1 MSEYK
6 RFVSYVYEYRNGEKK
21 HSCGFCRAE
30 VRGSQCKLELHMKF
44 SPFPYTPAF
53 QVYTFTAGKERPV
66 GIPLG
71 EAAYTRGTV
80 YGLFHL
86 PARGIGGKYDFQQL
100 GGLIV
105 QSDTGGLYATSWTDL
120 PFNPENF
127 LVQEDAM
134 ENTPE
139 IDSESDAESI
149 SRNTEPAA
157 KPTQENASDMAAISI
172 PKNTSDGTAK
182 SIPENAPDGA
192 AKFIPEN
199 TPGSTA
205 KFIPENTP
213 GNAAKYIP
221 ENTPGSAAK
230 FIPENTPGSAAK
242 FIPENTPGSTAEH
255 TPENTSDN
263 AAEYTPES
271 SPDITA
277 EAPPEGSPDGAMK
290 SVPEVSP
297 DNTAK
302 SVPESAPNI
311 AAKSAPGNSP
321 APAAPSEIPPGSTP
335 PAAAESAPES
345 VRAAS
350 VETESELVP
359 EELSVLSGQYN
370 PPSANQEKPLRA
382 MTSRPNSPKIPPV
395 RNRRP
400 ASVSPEPSGE
410 SLLRQ
415 ASVPFSPH
423 RFTGGPIPTPEEI
436 QAGISR
442 TTSHVIYPESPG
454 QSRESQNSHRA
465 ENADISRNF
474 PEDTEEAEECQ
485 EDTDPP
491 AGPAFSSRNRE
502 SWRRLQDCYPH
513 IQPFSDGQIHQC
525 LQLTMKDLPELR
537 KNSWFIGSNQFL
549 ARGCQQYH
557 HFLLG
562 VFRDDNGQDSGWVLG
577 IPGIYDEKER
587 FLAGMFGFP
596 NFKPSRESSI
606 RSGQFGYWYRF
617 LY

>member
-30 VRGSQCKLELHMKF
+30 VRGGQCKLELHMKF

-53 QVYTFTAGKERPV
+53 QVYTFAAGKERPV

-86 PARGIGGKYDFQQL
+86 PARGIGGRYDFQQL

-127 LVQEDAM
+127 LVQEDVL

-139 IDSESDAESI
+139 IGSESDAESI
-149 SRNTEPAA
+149 SGNTEPAA
-157 KPTQENASDMAAISI
+157 KPMQEAASDMAAISI
-172 PKNTSDGTAK
+172 PKNASDGTAK

-199 TPGSTA
+199 TPD
-205 KFIPENTP
+205 
-213 GNAAKYIP
+213 
-221 ENTPGSAAK
+221 SA
-230 FIPENTPGSAAK
+230 
-242 FIPENTPGSTAEH
+242 AEH

-263 AAEYTPES
+263 ATEYTPES

-277 EAPPEGSPDGAMK
+277 EGSPDGAMK
-290 SVPEVSP
+290 SAPKVSP

-350 VETESELVP
+350 VETEGEIVP
-359 EELSVLSGQYN
+359 EELSVPSGQYN
-370 PPSANQEKPLRA
+370 PPPANQEKLLRA
-382 MTSRPNSPKIPPV
+382 MTSRSNSPKIPPV

-442 TTSHVIYPESPG
+442 STSHVIYPESPG
-454 QSRESQNSHRA
+454 QSRGSQNSHRA

-474 PEDTEEAEECQ
+474 PEDTEEAQECQ
-485 EDTDPP
+485 EDADPP

>member
-30 VRGSQCKLELHMKF
+30 VRGGQCKLELHMKF

-53 QVYTFTAGKERPV
+53 QVYTFAAGKERPV

-86 PARGIGGKYDFQQL
+86 PAREIGGRYDFQQL

-127 LVQEDAM
+127 LVQEDAL

-139 IDSESDAESI
+139 IGSESDAESI
-149 SRNTEPAA
+149 SGNTEPAA
-157 KPTQENASDMAAISI
+157 KPTQKAASDMAAISI
-172 PKNTSDGTAK
+172 PKNASDGTAK
-182 SIPENAPDGA
+182 SIPESAPDGT

-213 GNAAKYIP
+213 GSAAKYIP
-221 ENTPGSAAK
+221 ENTPDSAAK
-230 FIPENTPGSAAK
+230 YTLENA
-242 FIPENTPGSTAEH
+242 
-255 TPENTSDN
+255 SDN

-277 EAPPEGSPDGAMK
+277 EGSPDGAMK
-290 SVPEVSP
+290 SAPEVSP

-321 APAAPSEIPPGSTP
+321 APAAPSEIPPGSTS
-335 PAAAESAPES
+335 PATAESAPES

-350 VETESELVP
+350 VETEGEIVP
-359 EELSVLSGQYN
+359 EELSVPSGQYN

-382 MTSRPNSPKIPPV
+382 MTSRSNSPKIPPI

-400 ASVSPEPSGE
+400 ASVSPDPSGE

-454 QSRESQNSHRA
+454 QSRGSQNSHRA

-474 PEDTEEAEECQ
+474 PEDTEEAQECQ
-485 EDTDPP
+485 EDADPP
-491 AGPAFSSRNRE
+491 TRPAFSSRNRE

-525 LQLTMKDLPELR
+525 LQLTMKDLAELR

>member
-30 VRGSQCKLELHMKF
+30 VRGGQCKLELHMKF

-53 QVYTFTAGKERPV
+53 QVYTFAAGKERPV

-86 PARGIGGKYDFQQL
+86 PARGIGGRYDFQQL

-127 LVQEDAM
+127 LMQEDAL
-134 ENTPE
+134 ENTPG
-139 IDSESDAESI
+139 IGSESDAESI

-157 KPTQENASDMAAISI
+157 KPTQEAASDMAAISI
-172 PKNTSDGTAK
+172 PKNASDGTAK

-205 KFIPENTP
+205 
-213 GNAAKYIP
+213 
-221 ENTPGSAAK
+221 
-230 FIPENTPGSAAK
+230 
-242 FIPENTPGSTAEH
+242 EH

-263 AAEYTPES
+263 ATEYTPES

-277 EAPPEGSPDGAMK
+277 EGSPDGAMK
-290 SVPEVSP
+290 SALEVSP

-302 SVPESAPNI
+302 SAPESAPNI

-350 VETESELVP
+350 VETEGEIVP
-359 EELSVLSGQYN
+359 EELSVPSGQYN
-370 PPSANQEKPLRA
+370 PPPANQEKLLRA
-382 MTSRPNSPKIPPV
+382 MTSRSNSPKIPPV

-442 TTSHVIYPESPG
+442 STFHVIYPESPG
-454 QSRESQNSHRA
+454 QSRGSQNSHRA

-474 PEDTEEAEECQ
+474 PEDTEEAQECQ
-485 EDTDPP
+485 EDADPP

>member
-127 LVQEDAM
+127 LMQEDAL
-134 ENTPE
+134 ENTPG

-182 SIPENAPDGA
+182 SILENAPDGA

-199 TPGSTA
+199 TPGST
-205 KFIPENTP
+205 
-213 GNAAKYIP
+213 
-221 ENTPGSAAK
+221 AK

-263 AAEYTPES
+263 ATEYTPES

-277 EAPPEGSPDGAMK
+277 EGSPDGAMK
-290 SVPEVSP
+290 SAPEVSP

-321 APAAPSEIPPGSTP
+321 APAAPSEIPPGSTS

-350 VETESELVP
+350 VETEGEIVP
-359 EELSVLSGQYN
+359 EELSVPSGQYN
-370 PPSANQEKPLRA
+370 PPPANQEKLLRA
-382 MTSRPNSPKIPPV
+382 MTSRSNSPKIPPV
-395 RNRRP
+395 RNRRL
-400 ASVSPEPSGE
+400 ASVSPETSGE

-442 TTSHVIYPESPG
+442 STSHVIYPESPG
-454 QSRESQNSHRA
+454 QSRGSQNSHRA

-474 PEDTEEAEECQ
+474 PEDTEEAQECQ
-485 EDTDPP
+485 EDADPP

-513 IQPFSDGQIHQC
+513 IQPFSDDQIHQC

>member
-205 KFIPENTP
+205 K
-213 GNAAKYIP
+213 YIP
-221 ENTPGSAAK
+221 ENTPDSA
-230 FIPENTPGSAAK
+230 
-242 FIPENTPGSTAEH
+242 AEH

-263 AAEYTPES
+263 ATEYT
-271 SPDITA
+271 
-277 EAPPEGSPDGAMK
+277 PEGSPDGAMK
-290 SVPEVSP
+290 SAPEVSP

-350 VETESELVP
+350 VETESEIVP
-359 EELSVLSGQYN
+359 EELSVPSGQYN

-382 MTSRPNSPKIPPV
+382 MTSRSNSPKIPPV

-400 ASVSPEPSGE
+400 ASVSPDPSGE

-485 EDTDPP
+485 EDADPP

>member
-86 PARGIGGKYDFQQL
+86 PARGIGGRYDFQQL

-127 LVQEDAM
+127 LVQEDVL

-139 IDSESDAESI
+139 IGSESDAESI
-149 SRNTEPAA
+149 SGNTEPAA
-157 KPTQENASDMAAISI
+157 KPMQEAASDMAAISI

-182 SIPENAPDGA
+182 
-192 AKFIPEN
+192 FIPEN
-199 TPGSTA
+199 TPDS
-205 KFIPENTP
+205 
-213 GNAAKYIP
+213 AAKY
-221 ENTPGSAAK
+221 
-230 FIPENTPGSAAK
+230 
-242 FIPENTPGSTAEH
+242 IPENTPGSTAEH

-263 AAEYTPES
+263 ATEYTPES

-277 EAPPEGSPDGAMK
+277 EGSPDGAMK
-290 SVPEVSP
+290 SAPKVSP

-311 AAKSAPGNSP
+311 AAKSTPGNSP
-321 APAAPSEIPPGSTP
+321 APAAPSEIPPGSTS

-350 VETESELVP
+350 VETEGEIVP
-359 EELSVLSGQYN
+359 EELSVPSGQYN

-400 ASVSPEPSGE
+400 ASVSPDPSGE

-525 LQLTMKDLPELR
+525 LQLTMKDLAELR

>member
-182 SIPENAPDGA
+182 
-192 AKFIPEN
+192 FIPEN
-199 TPGSTA
+199 TPD
-205 KFIPENTP
+205 
-213 GNAAKYIP
+213 
-221 ENTPGSAAK
+221 SA
-230 FIPENTPGSAAK
+230 
-242 FIPENTPGSTAEH
+242 AEH

-263 AAEYTPES
+263 ATEYT
-271 SPDITA
+271 
-277 EAPPEGSPDGAMK
+277 PEGSPDGAMK
-290 SVPEVSP
+290 SAPEVSP

-335 PAAAESAPES
+335 PTAAESAPES

-350 VETESELVP
+350 VETEGELVP
-359 EELSVLSGQYN
+359 EELSVPSGQYN
-370 PPSANQEKPLRA
+370 PLSANQEKPLRA

-400 ASVSPEPSGE
+400 ASVSPDPSGE

-442 TTSHVIYPESPG
+442 TTSHVIYPEYPW
-454 QSRESQNSHRA
+454 QSCGSQNSHRA

-474 PEDTEEAEECQ
+474 PEDTEEAQECQ
-485 EDTDPP
+485 EDADPP

-525 LQLTMKDLPELR
+525 LQLTMKDLAELR

>member
-127 LVQEDAM
+127 LMQEDAL
-134 ENTPE
+134 ENTPG
-139 IDSESDAESI
+139 IGSESDAESI
-149 SRNTEPAA
+149 SGNTEPAA
-157 KPTQENASDMAAISI
+157 KPTQEAASDMAAISI
-172 PKNTSDGTAK
+172 PKNASDGTAK

-199 TPGSTA
+199 TPD
-205 KFIPENTP
+205 
-213 GNAAKYIP
+213 
-221 ENTPGSAAK
+221 SA
-230 FIPENTPGSAAK
+230 
-242 FIPENTPGSTAEH
+242 AEH

-263 AAEYTPES
+263 ATEYT
-271 SPDITA
+271 
-277 EAPPEGSPDGAMK
+277 PEGSPDGAMK
-290 SVPEVSP
+290 SAPEVSP

-321 APAAPSEIPPGSTP
+321 APAAPSEIPPGSTS

-350 VETESELVP
+350 VETESEIVP
-359 EELSVLSGQYN
+359 EELSVPSGQYN

-382 MTSRPNSPKIPPV
+382 MTSRSNSPKIPPV

-400 ASVSPEPSGE
+400 ASVSPDPSGE

-442 TTSHVIYPESPG
+442 STSHVIYPESPG
-454 QSRESQNSHRA
+454 QSRGSQNSHRA

-474 PEDTEEAEECQ
+474 PEDTEEAGECQ
-485 EDTDPP
+485 EDADPP

-525 LQLTMKDLPELR
+525 LQLTMKDLAELR

>member
-172 PKNTSDGTAK
+172 PKNTSDG
-182 SIPENAPDGA
+182 A

-205 KFIPENTP
+205 K
-213 GNAAKYIP
+213 YIP
-221 ENTPGSAAK
+221 ENTPDSA
-230 FIPENTPGSAAK
+230 
-242 FIPENTPGSTAEH
+242 AEH

-263 AAEYTPES
+263 ATEYTPES

-277 EAPPEGSPDGAMK
+277 EGSPDGAMK
-290 SVPEVSP
+290 SAPEVSP

-321 APAAPSEIPPGSTP
+321 APAAPSEIPPGSTS

-350 VETESELVP
+350 VETEGEIVP
-359 EELSVLSGQYN
+359 EELSVPSGQYN
-370 PPSANQEKPLRA
+370 PPSANQEKPLRT
-382 MTSRPNSPKIPPV
+382 MTSRSNSPKIPPV

-400 ASVSPEPSGE
+400 ASVSPDPSGE

-485 EDTDPP
+485 EDADPP

-525 LQLTMKDLPELR
+525 LQLTMKDLAELR

>member
-199 TPGSTA
+199 TPGS
-205 KFIPENTP
+205 
-213 GNAAKYIP
+213 
-221 ENTPGSAAK
+221 
-230 FIPENTPGSAAK
+230 AAK

-263 AAEYTPES
+263 ATEYTPES

-277 EAPPEGSPDGAMK
+277 EGSPDGAMK
-290 SVPEVSP
+290 SALEVSP

-321 APAAPSEIPPGSTP
+321 APAAPSETPPGSTP

-350 VETESELVP
+350 VETEGEIVP
-359 EELSVLSGQYN
+359 EELSVPSGQYN
-370 PPSANQEKPLRA
+370 PPPANQEKLLRA
-382 MTSRPNSPKIPPV
+382 MTSRSNSPKIPPV

-442 TTSHVIYPESPG
+442 STSHVIYPESPG
-454 QSRESQNSHRA
+454 QSRGSQNSHRA

-474 PEDTEEAEECQ
+474 PEDTEEAQECQ
-485 EDTDPP
+485 EDADPP

-502 SWRRLQDCYPH
+502 SWRRLQNCYPH

>member
-30 VRGSQCKLELHMKF
+30 VRGGQCKLELHMKF
-44 SPFPYTPAF
+44 SPFPYTPTF
-53 QVYTFTAGKERPV
+53 QVYTFAAGKERPV

-86 PARGIGGKYDFQQL
+86 PARGIGGRYDFQQL

-127 LVQEDAM
+127 LVQEDAL

-139 IDSESDAESI
+139 IGSESDAESI
-149 SRNTEPAA
+149 SGNTEPAA
-157 KPTQENASDMAAISI
+157 KPTQKAASDMAAISI
-172 PKNTSDGTAK
+172 PKNASDGTAK
-182 SIPENAPDGA
+182 SIPESAPDGT

-213 GNAAKYIP
+213 GSAAKYIP

-230 FIPENTPGSAAK
+230 YTLENA
-242 FIPENTPGSTAEH
+242 
-255 TPENTSDN
+255 SDN

-277 EAPPEGSPDGAMK
+277 EGSPDGAMK
-290 SVPEVSP
+290 SAPEVSP

-302 SVPESAPNI
+302 SAPESAPNI
-311 AAKSAPGNSP
+311 AAKSTPGNSP
-321 APAAPSEIPPGSTP
+321 APAAPSEIPPGSTS

-350 VETESELVP
+350 VETEGEIVP
-359 EELSVLSGQYN
+359 EELSVPSGQYN
-370 PPSANQEKPLRA
+370 PPSANQEKPLRT
-382 MTSRPNSPKIPPV
+382 MTSRSNSPKIPPV

-400 ASVSPEPSGE
+400 ASVSPDPSGE

-474 PEDTEEAEECQ
+474 PEDTEEAQECQ
-485 EDTDPP
+485 EDADPP
-491 AGPAFSSRNRE
+491 ARPAFSSRNRE

-525 LQLTMKDLPELR
+525 LQLTMKDLAELR

>member
-53 QVYTFTAGKERPV
+53 QVYTFAAGKERPV

-86 PARGIGGKYDFQQL
+86 PARGIGGRYDFQQL

-127 LVQEDAM
+127 LMQEDAL
-134 ENTPE
+134 ENTPG
-139 IDSESDAESI
+139 IGSESDAESI

-157 KPTQENASDMAAISI
+157 KPTQEAASDM
-172 PKNTSDGTAK
+172 
-182 SIPENAPDGA
+182 
-192 AKFIPEN
+192 
-199 TPGSTA
+199 
-205 KFIPENTP
+205 
-213 GNAAKYIP
+213 AAKYIP

-242 FIPENTPGSTAEH
+242 FIPENTPDSAAEH

-263 AAEYTPES
+263 ATEYT
-271 SPDITA
+271 
-277 EAPPEGSPDGAMK
+277 PEGSPDGAMK
-290 SVPEVSP
+290 SAPEVSP

-302 SVPESAPNI
+302 SAPESAPNI
-311 AAKSAPGNSP
+311 AAKSAPGNFP

-350 VETESELVP
+350 VETESEIVP
-359 EELSVLSGQYN
+359 EELSVPSGQYN

-382 MTSRPNSPKIPPV
+382 MTSRSNSPKIPPV

-454 QSRESQNSHRA
+454 QSRGSQNSHRA

-474 PEDTEEAEECQ
+474 PEDTEEAQECQ
-485 EDTDPP
+485 EDADPP

-525 LQLTMKDLPELR
+525 LQLTMKDLAELR

>member
-127 LVQEDAM
+127 LMQEDAM

-139 IDSESDAESI
+139 IDSESDVESI

-157 KPTQENASDMAAISI
+157 KPMQEAASDMAAISI

-205 KFIPENTP
+205 
-213 GNAAKYIP
+213 
-221 ENTPGSAAK
+221 
-230 FIPENTPGSAAK
+230 
-242 FIPENTPGSTAEH
+242 EH

-263 AAEYTPES
+263 ATEYTPES

-277 EAPPEGSPDGAMK
+277 EGSPDGAMK
-290 SVPEVSP
+290 SALEVSP

-350 VETESELVP
+350 VETEGEIVP
-359 EELSVLSGQYN
+359 EDLSVPSGQYN

-474 PEDTEEAEECQ
+474 PEDTEEAQECQ
-485 EDTDPP
+485 EDADPP

-525 LQLTMKDLPELR
+525 LQLTMKDLAELR

>member
-53 QVYTFTAGKERPV
+53 QVYTFTARKERPV

-127 LVQEDAM
+127 LMQEDAL
-134 ENTPE
+134 ENTPG
-139 IDSESDAESI
+139 IGSESDAESI
-149 SRNTEPAA
+149 SGNTEPAA
-157 KPTQENASDMAAISI
+157 KPTQKAASDMAAISI
-172 PKNTSDGTAK
+172 PKNASDGTAK

-205 KFIPENTP
+205 
-213 GNAAKYIP
+213 
-221 ENTPGSAAK
+221 
-230 FIPENTPGSAAK
+230 
-242 FIPENTPGSTAEH
+242 EH

-263 AAEYTPES
+263 ATEYTPES

-277 EAPPEGSPDGAMK
+277 EGSPDGAMK
-290 SVPEVSP
+290 SALEVSP

-302 SVPESAPNI
+302 SAPESAPNI

-350 VETESELVP
+350 VETESEIVP
-359 EELSVLSGQYN
+359 EELSVPSGQYN

-442 TTSHVIYPESPG
+442 STSHVIYPESPG
-454 QSRESQNSHRA
+454 QSRGSQNSHRA

-491 AGPAFSSRNRE
+491 ARPAFSSRNRE

-525 LQLTMKDLPELR
+525 LQLTMKDLAELR

>member
-30 VRGSQCKLELHMKF
+30 VRGGQCKLELHMKF

-53 QVYTFTAGKERPV
+53 QVYTFAAGKERPV

-86 PARGIGGKYDFQQL
+86 PARGIGGRYDFQQL

-127 LVQEDAM
+127 LVQEDAL

-139 IDSESDAESI
+139 IGSESDAESI
-149 SRNTEPAA
+149 SGNTEPAA

-182 SIPENAPDGA
+182 SISENAPDGA

-199 TPGSTA
+199 TPGS
-205 KFIPENTP
+205 
-213 GNAAKYIP
+213 AAKYIP

-242 FIPENTPGSTAEH
+242 YTLENA
-255 TPENTSDN
+255 SDN
-263 AAEYTPES
+263 ATEYTPES

-277 EAPPEGSPDGAMK
+277 EGSPDGAMK
-290 SVPEVSP
+290 SAPEGSP
-297 DNTAK
+297 DNTADA
-302 SVPESAPNI
+302 SPESSPNI
-311 AAKSAPGNSP
+311 AAKSTPGNSP

-350 VETESELVP
+350 VETEGEIVP
-359 EELSVLSGQYN
+359 EELSVPSGQYT

-382 MTSRPNSPKIPPV
+382 MTSRSNSPKIPPV

-400 ASVSPEPSGE
+400 ASVSPDPSGE

-442 TTSHVIYPESPG
+442 STSHVIYPESPG
-454 QSRESQNSHRA
+454 QCRGSQNSHRA

-474 PEDTEEAEECQ
+474 PEDTEEAQECQ
-485 EDTDPP
+485 EDADPP
-491 AGPAFSSRNRE
+491 ARPAFSSRNRE
-502 SWRRLQDCYPH
+502 SWHRLQDCYPH

>member
-199 TPGSTA
+199 TPGSA
-205 KFIPENTP
+205 
-213 GNAAKYIP
+213 
-221 ENTPGSAAK
+221 
-230 FIPENTPGSAAK
+230 
-242 FIPENTPGSTAEH
+242 AEH

-263 AAEYTPES
+263 ATEYTPES

-277 EAPPEGSPDGAMK
+277 EGSPDVAMK
-290 SVPEVSP
+290 SAPEVSP

-350 VETESELVP
+350 VETEGEIVP
-359 EELSVLSGQYN
+359 EELSVPSGQYN
-370 PPSANQEKPLRA
+370 PPPANQEKLLRA
-382 MTSRPNSPKIPPV
+382 MTSRSNSPKIPPV

-454 QSRESQNSHRA
+454 QSRGSQNSHRA

-525 LQLTMKDLPELR
+525 LQLTMKDLAELR

>member
-30 VRGSQCKLELHMKF
+30 VRGGQCKLELHMKF

-53 QVYTFTAGKERPV
+53 QVYTFAAGKERPV

-86 PARGIGGKYDFQQL
+86 PARGIGGRYDFQQL

-127 LVQEDAM
+127 LVQEDVL

-139 IDSESDAESI
+139 IGSESDAESI
-149 SRNTEPAA
+149 SGNTEPAA
-157 KPTQENASDMAAISI
+157 KPMQEAASDMAAISI
-172 PKNTSDGTAK
+172 PKNASDGTAK

-199 TPGSTA
+199 TPGS
-205 KFIPENTP
+205 
-213 GNAAKYIP
+213 
-221 ENTPGSAAK
+221 AAK
-230 FIPENTPGSAAK
+230 FIPENTPDSA
-242 FIPENTPGSTAEH
+242 AEH

-263 AAEYTPES
+263 ATEYTPES

-277 EAPPEGSPDGAMK
+277 EGSPDGAMK
-290 SVPEVSP
+290 SALEVSP
-297 DNTAK
+297 DNTTK

-350 VETESELVP
+350 VETEGEIVP
-359 EELSVLSGQYN
+359 EELSVPSGQYN
-370 PPSANQEKPLRA
+370 PPPANQEKLLRA
-382 MTSRPNSPKIPPV
+382 MTSRSNSPKIPPV

-442 TTSHVIYPESPG
+442 STSHVIYPESPG
-454 QSRESQNSHRA
+454 QSRGSQNSHRA

-525 LQLTMKDLPELR
+525 LQLTMKDLAELR

-562 VFRDDNGQDSGWVLG
+562 VFRDDNGQDSGRGLG

>member
-86 PARGIGGKYDFQQL
+86 PARGIGGRYDFQQL

-127 LVQEDAM
+127 LVQEDVL

-139 IDSESDAESI
+139 IGSESDAESI
-149 SRNTEPAA
+149 SGNTEPAA
-157 KPTQENASDMAAISI
+157 KPTQEAASDMAAISI
-172 PKNTSDGTAK
+172 PKNASDGTAK

-205 KFIPENTP
+205 
-213 GNAAKYIP
+213 
-221 ENTPGSAAK
+221 
-230 FIPENTPGSAAK
+230 
-242 FIPENTPGSTAEH
+242 EH

-263 AAEYTPES
+263 ATEYTPES

-277 EAPPEGSPDGAMK
+277 EGSPDGAMK
-290 SVPEVSP
+290 SALEVSP

-350 VETESELVP
+350 VETEGELVP
-359 EELSVLSGQYN
+359 EELSVPSGQYN

-382 MTSRPNSPKIPPV
+382 MTSRSNSPKIPPV

-400 ASVSPEPSGE
+400 ASVSPDPSGE

>member
-127 LVQEDAM
+127 LMQEDAL
-134 ENTPE
+134 ENTPG
-139 IDSESDAESI
+139 IGSESDAESI
-149 SRNTEPAA
+149 SGNTEPAA
-157 KPTQENASDMAAISI
+157 KPTQEAASDMAAISI
-172 PKNTSDGTAK
+172 PKNASDGTAK

-213 GNAAKYIP
+213 GSAAKYIP

-242 FIPENTPGSTAEH
+242 FIPENTPDSAAEH

-263 AAEYTPES
+263 ATEYT
-271 SPDITA
+271 
-277 EAPPEGSPDGAMK
+277 PEGSPDGAMK
-290 SVPEVSP
+290 SAPEVSP

-311 AAKSAPGNSP
+311 AAKPAPGNSP

-335 PAAAESAPES
+335 PTAAESAPGS

-350 VETESELVP
+350 VETEGELVP
-359 EELSVLSGQYN
+359 EELSVPSGQYN

-400 ASVSPEPSGE
+400 ASVSPEPSANPCSARPPYHFLPTG
-410 SLLRQ
+410 SPAAQ
-415 ASVPFSPH
+415 SPH
-423 RFTGGPIPTPEEI
+423 RRR
-436 QAGISR
+436 SR
-442 TTSHVIYPESPG
+442 PESPG
-454 QSRESQNSHRA
+454 
-465 ENADISRNF
+465 
-474 PEDTEEAEECQ
+474 
-485 EDTDPP
+485 
-491 AGPAFSSRNRE
+491 
-502 SWRRLQDCYPH
+502 PH
-513 IQPFSDGQIHQC
+513 P
-525 LQLTMKDLPELR
+525 M
-537 KNSWFIGSNQFL
+537 
-549 ARGCQQYH
+549 
-557 HFLLG
+557 
-562 VFRDDNGQDSGWVLG
+562 
-577 IPGIYDEKER
+577 
-587 FLAGMFGFP
+587 
-596 NFKPSRESSI
+596 
-606 RSGQFGYWYRF
+606 
-617 LY
+617 

>member
-30 VRGSQCKLELHMKF
+30 VRGGQCKLELHMKF

-53 QVYTFTAGKERPV
+53 QVYTFAAGKERPV

-86 PARGIGGKYDFQQL
+86 PARGIGGRYDFQQL

-127 LVQEDAM
+127 LMQEDAL
-134 ENTPE
+134 ENTPG
-139 IDSESDAESI
+139 IGSESDAESI
-149 SRNTEPAA
+149 SGNTEPAA
-157 KPTQENASDMAAISI
+157 KPTQEAASDM
-172 PKNTSDGTAK
+172 
-182 SIPENAPDGA
+182 
-192 AKFIPEN
+192 
-199 TPGSTA
+199 
-205 KFIPENTP
+205 
-213 GNAAKYIP
+213 AAKYIP
-221 ENTPGSAAK
+221 ENTPGSTAK

-263 AAEYTPES
+263 ATEYTPES

-277 EAPPEGSPDGAMK
+277 EGSPDGAMK
-290 SVPEVSP
+290 SALEVSP

-335 PAAAESAPES
+335 PTAAESAPGS

-350 VETESELVP
+350 VETESEIVP
-359 EELSVLSGQYN
+359 EELSVPSGQYN

-382 MTSRPNSPKIPPV
+382 MTSRSNSPKIPPV

-400 ASVSPEPSGE
+400 ASVSPDPSGE

-474 PEDTEEAEECQ
+474 PEDTDEAQECQ
-485 EDTDPP
+485 EDADPP

>member
-30 VRGSQCKLELHMKF
+30 VRGGQCKLELHMKF

-53 QVYTFTAGKERPV
+53 QVYTFAAGKERPV

-86 PARGIGGKYDFQQL
+86 PARGIGGRYDFQQL

-127 LVQEDAM
+127 LMQEDAL
-134 ENTPE
+134 ENTPG
-139 IDSESDAESI
+139 IGSESDAESI
-149 SRNTEPAA
+149 SGNTEPAA
-157 KPTQENASDMAAISI
+157 KPTQEAASDM
-172 PKNTSDGTAK
+172 
-182 SIPENAPDGA
+182 
-192 AKFIPEN
+192 
-199 TPGSTA
+199 
-205 KFIPENTP
+205 
-213 GNAAKYIP
+213 AAKYIP

-242 FIPENTPGSTAEH
+242 FIPENTPDSAAEH

-263 AAEYTPES
+263 ATEYT
-271 SPDITA
+271 
-277 EAPPEGSPDGAMK
+277 PEGSPDGAMK
-290 SVPEVSP
+290 SALEVSP

-321 APAAPSEIPPGSTP
+321 APAAPSEIPPGSTS

-350 VETESELVP
+350 VETESEIVP
-359 EELSVLSGQYN
+359 EELSVPSGQYN

-382 MTSRPNSPKIPPV
+382 MTSRSNSPKIPPV

-442 TTSHVIYPESPG
+442 STSHVIYPESPG
-454 QSRESQNSHRA
+454 QSRGSQNSHRA

-474 PEDTEEAEECQ
+474 PEDTEEAGECQ
-485 EDTDPP
+485 EDADPP

-525 LQLTMKDLPELR
+525 LQLTMKDLAELR

>member
-86 PARGIGGKYDFQQL
+86 PARGIGGRYDFQQL

-127 LVQEDAM
+127 LMQEDAL
-134 ENTPE
+134 ENTPG
-139 IDSESDAESI
+139 IGSESDAESI
-149 SRNTEPAA
+149 SGNTEPAA

-172 PKNTSDGTAK
+172 PKNASDGTAK

-213 GNAAKYIP
+213 DSAAKYIP
-221 ENTPGSAAK
+221 KNTPGSA
-230 FIPENTPGSAAK
+230 
-242 FIPENTPGSTAEH
+242 AEH

-263 AAEYTPES
+263 ATEYTPES

-277 EAPPEGSPDGAMK
+277 EGSPDGAMK
-290 SVPEVSP
+290 SALEVSP

-350 VETESELVP
+350 VETEGEIVP
-359 EELSVLSGQYN
+359 EELSVPSGQYK

-400 ASVSPEPSGE
+400 ASVSPDPSGE

-442 TTSHVIYPESPG
+442 STSHVIYPESPG

-474 PEDTEEAEECQ
+474 PEDTEEAQECQ
-485 EDTDPP
+485 EDADPP

>member
-30 VRGSQCKLELHMKF
+30 VRGGQCKLELHMKF

-53 QVYTFTAGKERPV
+53 QVYTFAAGKERPV

-86 PARGIGGKYDFQQL
+86 PARGIGGRYDFQQL

-127 LVQEDAM
+127 LMQEDAL
-134 ENTPE
+134 ENTPG

-182 SIPENAPDGA
+182 SILENAPDG
-192 AKFIPEN
+192 
-199 TPGSTA
+199 
-205 KFIPENTP
+205 
-213 GNAAKYIP
+213 
-221 ENTPGSAAK
+221 
-230 FIPENTPGSAAK
+230 AAK

-263 AAEYTPES
+263 ATEYTPES

-277 EAPPEGSPDGAMK
+277 EGSPDGAMK
-290 SVPEVSP
+290 SALEVSP

-302 SVPESAPNI
+302 SAPESAPNI
-311 AAKSAPGNSP
+311 AAKSTPGNSP

-350 VETESELVP
+350 VETEGEIVP
-359 EELSVLSGQYN
+359 EELSVPSGQYN
-370 PPSANQEKPLRA
+370 PPPANQEKLLRA
-382 MTSRPNSPKIPPV
+382 MTSRSNSPKIPPV

-442 TTSHVIYPESPG
+442 STSHVIYPESPG
-454 QSRESQNSHRA
+454 QSRGSQNSHRA

-474 PEDTEEAEECQ
+474 PEDTEEAQECQ
-485 EDTDPP
+485 EDADPP

-513 IQPFSDGQIHQC
+513 IQPFSDDQIHQC

>member
-1 MSEYK
+1 
-6 RFVSYVYEYRNGEKK
+6 
-21 HSCGFCRAE
+21 
-30 VRGSQCKLELHMKF
+30 
-44 SPFPYTPAF
+44 
-53 QVYTFTAGKERPV
+53 
-66 GIPLG
+66 
-71 EAAYTRGTV
+71 
-80 YGLFHL
+80 
-86 PARGIGGKYDFQQL
+86 
-100 GGLIV
+100 
-105 QSDTGGLYATSWTDL
+105 
-120 PFNPENF
+120 
-127 LVQEDAM
+127 
-134 ENTPE
+134 
-139 IDSESDAESI
+139 
-149 SRNTEPAA
+149 
-157 KPTQENASDMAAISI
+157 
-172 PKNTSDGTAK
+172 
-182 SIPENAPDGA
+182 
-192 AKFIPEN
+192 
-199 TPGSTA
+199 
-205 KFIPENTP
+205 
-213 GNAAKYIP
+213 
-221 ENTPGSAAK
+221 
-230 FIPENTPGSAAK
+230 
-242 FIPENTPGSTAEH
+242 
-255 TPENTSDN
+255 
-263 AAEYTPES
+263 
-271 SPDITA
+271 
-277 EAPPEGSPDGAMK
+277 MK
-290 SVPEVSP
+290 SALEVSP

-321 APAAPSEIPPGSTP
+321 APAAPSEIPPGSTS

-350 VETESELVP
+350 VETEGEIVP
-359 EELSVLSGQYN
+359 EELSVPSGQYT

-442 TTSHVIYPESPG
+442 STSHVIYPESPG
-454 QSRESQNSHRA
+454 QSRGSQNSHRA

-525 LQLTMKDLPELR
+525 LQLTMKDLAELR

>member
-199 TPGSTA
+199 TPGS
-205 KFIPENTP
+205 
-213 GNAAKYIP
+213 
-221 ENTPGSAAK
+221 AAK
-230 FIPENTPGSAAK
+230 FIPENTPGSAA
-242 FIPENTPGSTAEH
+242 EH

-263 AAEYTPES
+263 ATEYTPES

-277 EAPPEGSPDGAMK
+277 EGSPDVAMK
-290 SVPEVSP
+290 SAPEVSP

-321 APAAPSEIPPGSTP
+321 APAAPSEIPPGSTS

-350 VETESELVP
+350 VETESEIVP
-359 EELSVLSGQYN
+359 EELSVPSGQYN

-382 MTSRPNSPKIPPV
+382 MTSRSNSPKIPPV

-442 TTSHVIYPESPG
+442 STSHVIYPESPG
-454 QSRESQNSHRA
+454 QSRGSQNSHRA

-474 PEDTEEAEECQ
+474 PEDTEEAGECQ
-485 EDTDPP
+485 EDADPP

-525 LQLTMKDLPELR
+525 LQLTMKDLAELR

>member
-86 PARGIGGKYDFQQL
+86 PARGIGCRYDFQQL

-127 LVQEDAM
+127 LMQEDAL
-134 ENTPE
+134 ENTPG
-139 IDSESDAESI
+139 IGSESDAESI
-149 SRNTEPAA
+149 SGNTEPAA
-157 KPTQENASDMAAISI
+157 KPTQEAASDMAAISI
-172 PKNTSDGTAK
+172 PENASDGTAK

-192 AKFIPEN
+192 A
-199 TPGSTA
+199 
-205 KFIPENTP
+205 
-213 GNAAKYIP
+213 
-221 ENTPGSAAK
+221 
-230 FIPENTPGSAAK
+230 
-242 FIPENTPGSTAEH
+242 EH

-263 AAEYTPES
+263 ATEYT
-271 SPDITA
+271 
-277 EAPPEGSPDGAMK
+277 PEGSPDGAMK
-290 SVPEVSP
+290 SAPEVSP

-350 VETESELVP
+350 VETEGEIVP
-359 EELSVLSGQYN
+359 EELSVPSGQYN
-370 PPSANQEKPLRA
+370 PPPANQEKLLRA
-382 MTSRPNSPKIPPV
+382 MTSRSNSPKIPPV

-442 TTSHVIYPESPG
+442 STSHVIYPESPG
-454 QSRESQNSHRA
+454 QSRGSQNSHRA

-525 LQLTMKDLPELR
+525 LQLTMKDLAELR

>member
-30 VRGSQCKLELHMKF
+30 VRGGQCKLELHMKF

-53 QVYTFTAGKERPV
+53 QVYTFAAGKERPV

-86 PARGIGGKYDFQQL
+86 PAREIGGRYDFQQL

-127 LVQEDAM
+127 LMQEDAL
-134 ENTPE
+134 ENTPG
-139 IDSESDAESI
+139 IGSESDAESI
-149 SRNTEPAA
+149 SGNTEPAA
-157 KPTQENASDMAAISI
+157 KPTQEAASDM
-172 PKNTSDGTAK
+172 
-182 SIPENAPDGA
+182 
-192 AKFIPEN
+192 
-199 TPGSTA
+199 
-205 KFIPENTP
+205 
-213 GNAAKYIP
+213 AAKYIP

-230 FIPENTPGSAAK
+230 FIPENTPDSAAK
-242 FIPENTPGSTAEH
+242 YTLENA
-255 TPENTSDN
+255 SDN
-263 AAEYTPES
+263 ATEYTPES

-277 EAPPEGSPDGAMK
+277 EGSPDGAMK
-290 SVPEVSP
+290 SALEVSP

-321 APAAPSEIPPGSTP
+321 APAAPSEIPPGSTS
-335 PAAAESAPES
+335 PATAESAPES

-350 VETESELVP
+350 VETEGEIVP
-359 EELSVLSGQYN
+359 EELSVPSGQYN

-382 MTSRPNSPKIPPV
+382 MTSRSNSPKIPPV

-400 ASVSPEPSGE
+400 ASVSPDPSGE

-442 TTSHVIYPESPG
+442 STSHVIYPESPG
-454 QSRESQNSHRA
+454 QSRGSQNSHRA

-474 PEDTEEAEECQ
+474 PEDTEEAGECQ
-485 EDTDPP
+485 EDADPP
-491 AGPAFSSRNRE
+491 ARPAFSSRNRE

-525 LQLTMKDLPELR
+525 LQLTMKDLAELR

>member
-30 VRGSQCKLELHMKF
+30 VRGGQCKLELHMKF

-86 PARGIGGKYDFQQL
+86 PARGIGGRYDFQQL

-127 LVQEDAM
+127 LVQEDVL

-139 IDSESDAESI
+139 IGSESDAESI
-149 SRNTEPAA
+149 SGNTEPAA
-157 KPTQENASDMAAISI
+157 KPMQEAASDMAAISI

-182 SIPENAPDGA
+182 
-192 AKFIPEN
+192 FIPEN
-199 TPGSTA
+199 TPDS
-205 KFIPENTP
+205 
-213 GNAAKYIP
+213 AAKY
-221 ENTPGSAAK
+221 
-230 FIPENTPGSAAK
+230 
-242 FIPENTPGSTAEH
+242 IPENTPGSTAEH

-263 AAEYTPES
+263 ATEYTPES

-277 EAPPEGSPDGAMK
+277 EGSPDGAMK
-290 SVPEVSP
+290 SAPKVSP

-311 AAKSAPGNSP
+311 AAKSTPGNSP
-321 APAAPSEIPPGSTP
+321 APAAPSEIPPGSTS

-350 VETESELVP
+350 VETEGEIVP
-359 EELSVLSGQYN
+359 EELSVPSGQYN

-400 ASVSPEPSGE
+400 ASVSPDPSGE

-525 LQLTMKDLPELR
+525 LQLTMKDLAELR

>member
-53 QVYTFTAGKERPV
+53 QVYTFAAGKERPV

-86 PARGIGGKYDFQQL
+86 PARGIGGRYDFQQL

-127 LVQEDAM
+127 LMQEDAL
-134 ENTPE
+134 ENTPG
-139 IDSESDAESI
+139 IGSESDAESI
-149 SRNTEPAA
+149 SGNTEPAA
-157 KPTQENASDMAAISI
+157 KPTQEAASDMAAISI
-172 PKNTSDGTAK
+172 PENTSDGTAK

-213 GNAAKYIP
+213 G
-221 ENTPGSAAK
+221 
-230 FIPENTPGSAAK
+230 
-242 FIPENTPGSTAEH
+242 STAEH

-263 AAEYTPES
+263 ATEYTPES

-277 EAPPEGSPDGAMK
+277 EGSPDGAMK
-290 SVPEVSP
+290 SALEVSP

-350 VETESELVP
+350 VETESEIVP
-359 EELSVLSGQYN
+359 EELSVPSGQYN

-382 MTSRPNSPKIPPV
+382 MTSRSNSPKIPPV

-400 ASVSPEPSGE
+400 ASVSPDPSGE

-474 PEDTEEAEECQ
+474 PEDTEEAQECQ
-485 EDTDPP
+485 EDADPP

>member
-30 VRGSQCKLELHMKF
+30 VRGGQCKLELHMKF

-53 QVYTFTAGKERPV
+53 QVYTFAAGKERPV

-86 PARGIGGKYDFQQL
+86 PARGIGGRYDFQQL

-149 SRNTEPAA
+149 SGNTEPAA

-199 TPGSTA
+199 APGST
-205 KFIPENTP
+205 
-213 GNAAKYIP
+213 
-221 ENTPGSAAK
+221 
-230 FIPENTPGSAAK
+230 AK

-263 AAEYTPES
+263 ATEYTPES

-277 EAPPEGSPDGAMK
+277 EGSPDGAMK
-290 SVPEVSP
+290 SAPEVSP

-350 VETESELVP
+350 VETEGELVP
-359 EELSVLSGQYN
+359 EELSVPSGQYN

-382 MTSRPNSPKIPPV
+382 MTSRSNSPKIPPV

-454 QSRESQNSHRA
+454 QSRGSQNSHRA

-474 PEDTEEAEECQ
+474 PEDTEEAQECQ
-485 EDTDPP
+485 EDADPP
-491 AGPAFSSRNRE
+491 ARPAFSSRNRE

-525 LQLTMKDLPELR
+525 LQLTMKDLAELR

>member
-199 TPGSTA
+199 TPGSA
-205 KFIPENTP
+205 
-213 GNAAKYIP
+213 
-221 ENTPGSAAK
+221 
-230 FIPENTPGSAAK
+230 
-242 FIPENTPGSTAEH
+242 AEH

-263 AAEYTPES
+263 ATEYT
-271 SPDITA
+271 
-277 EAPPEGSPDGAMK
+277 PEGSPDGAMK
-290 SVPEVSP
+290 SAPEVSP

-350 VETESELVP
+350 VETEGEIVP
-359 EELSVLSGQYN
+359 EELSVPSGQYN
-370 PPSANQEKPLRA
+370 PPPANQEKLLRA
-382 MTSRPNSPKIPPV
+382 MTSRSNSPKIPPV

-454 QSRESQNSHRA
+454 QSRGSQNSHRA

-525 LQLTMKDLPELR
+525 LQLTMKDLAELR

>member
-30 VRGSQCKLELHMKF
+30 VRGGQCKLELHMKF

-53 QVYTFTAGKERPV
+53 QVYTFAVGKERPV

-182 SIPENAPDGA
+182 
-192 AKFIPEN
+192 FIPEN
-199 TPGSTA
+199 TPDS
-205 KFIPENTP
+205 
-213 GNAAKYIP
+213 AAKYIP
-221 ENTPGSAAK
+221 ENTPDSA
-230 FIPENTPGSAAK
+230 
-242 FIPENTPGSTAEH
+242 AEH

-263 AAEYTPES
+263 ATEYT
-271 SPDITA
+271 
-277 EAPPEGSPDGAMK
+277 PEGSPDGAMK
-290 SVPEVSP
+290 SALEVSP

-350 VETESELVP
+350 VETEGELVP
-359 EELSVLSGQYN
+359 EELSVPSGQYN

-400 ASVSPEPSGE
+400 ASVSPDPSGE

-442 TTSHVIYPESPG
+442 STSHVIYPESPG
-454 QSRESQNSHRA
+454 QSRGSQNSHRA

-474 PEDTEEAEECQ
+474 PEDTEEAGECQ
-485 EDTDPP
+485 EDADPP

-525 LQLTMKDLPELR
+525 LQLTMKDLAELR

>member
-30 VRGSQCKLELHMKF
+30 VRGGQCKLELHMKF

-53 QVYTFTAGKERPV
+53 QVYTFAAGKERPV

-86 PARGIGGKYDFQQL
+86 PARGIDGRYDFQQL

-182 SIPENAPDGA
+182 
-192 AKFIPEN
+192 FIPEN
-199 TPGSTA
+199 TPDS
-205 KFIPENTP
+205 
-213 GNAAKYIP
+213 AAKYIP
-221 ENTPGSAAK
+221 ENTPDSA
-230 FIPENTPGSAAK
+230 
-242 FIPENTPGSTAEH
+242 AEH

-263 AAEYTPES
+263 ATEYT
-271 SPDITA
+271 
-277 EAPPEGSPDGAMK
+277 PEGSPDGAMK
-290 SVPEVSP
+290 SAPEVSP

-350 VETESELVP
+350 VETEGEIVP
-359 EELSVLSGQYN
+359 EELSVPSGQYN
-370 PPSANQEKPLRA
+370 PPPANQEKLLRA
-382 MTSRPNSPKIPPV
+382 MTSRSNSPKIPPV

-442 TTSHVIYPESPG
+442 STSHVIYPESPG
-454 QSRESQNSHRA
+454 QSRGSQNSHRA

-474 PEDTEEAEECQ
+474 PEDTDEAQECQ
-485 EDTDPP
+485 EDADPP

-525 LQLTMKDLPELR
+525 LQLTMKDLPKLR

>member
-127 LVQEDAM
+127 LMQEDAL
-134 ENTPE
+134 ENTPG
-139 IDSESDAESI
+139 IGSESDAESI
-149 SRNTEPAA
+149 SGNTEPAA
-157 KPTQENASDMAAISI
+157 KPTQEAASDMAAISI
-172 PKNTSDGTAK
+172 PKNASDGTAK

-199 TPGSTA
+199 TPGST
-205 KFIPENTP
+205 
-213 GNAAKYIP
+213 AKYIP

-242 FIPENTPGSTAEH
+242 FIPENTPDSAAEH

-263 AAEYTPES
+263 ATEYT
-271 SPDITA
+271 
-277 EAPPEGSPDGAMK
+277 PEGSPDGAMK
-290 SVPEVSP
+290 SAPEVSP

-321 APAAPSEIPPGSTP
+321 APAAPSEIPPGSTS

-350 VETESELVP
+350 VETESEIVP
-359 EELSVLSGQYN
+359 EELSVPSGQYN

-382 MTSRPNSPKIPPV
+382 MTSRSNSPKIPPV

-400 ASVSPEPSGE
+400 ASVSPDPSGE

-442 TTSHVIYPESPG
+442 STSHVIYPESPG
-454 QSRESQNSHRA
+454 QSRGSQNSHRA

-474 PEDTEEAEECQ
+474 PEDTEEAGECQ
-485 EDTDPP
+485 EDADPP

-525 LQLTMKDLPELR
+525 LQLTMKDLAELR

>member
-182 SIPENAPDGA
+182 
-192 AKFIPEN
+192 FIPEN
-199 TPGSTA
+199 TPDS
-205 KFIPENTP
+205 
-213 GNAAKYIP
+213 AAKYIP
-221 ENTPGSAAK
+221 ENTPDSA
-230 FIPENTPGSAAK
+230 
-242 FIPENTPGSTAEH
+242 AEH

-263 AAEYTPES
+263 ATEYT
-271 SPDITA
+271 
-277 EAPPEGSPDGAMK
+277 PEGSPDGAMK
-290 SVPEVSP
+290 SAPEVSP

-370 PPSANQEKPLRA
+370 PPSANQEKPLCA
-382 MTSRPNSPKIPPV
+382 MTSRSNSPKIPPV

-400 ASVSPEPSGE
+400 ASVSPDPSGE

-474 PEDTEEAEECQ
+474 PEDTEEAQECQ
-485 EDTDPP
+485 EDADPP

>member
-182 SIPENAPDGA
+182 
-192 AKFIPEN
+192 FIPEN
-199 TPGSTA
+199 TPDS
-205 KFIPENTP
+205 
-213 GNAAKYIP
+213 AAKYIP
-221 ENTPGSAAK
+221 ENTPDGA
-230 FIPENTPGSAAK
+230 
-242 FIPENTPGSTAEH
+242 AEH

-263 AAEYTPES
+263 ATEYT
-271 SPDITA
+271 
-277 EAPPEGSPDGAMK
+277 PEGSPDGAMK
-290 SVPEVSP
+290 SAPEVSP

-335 PAAAESAPES
+335 PTAAESAPES

-350 VETESELVP
+350 VETEGELVP
-359 EELSVLSGQYN
+359 EELSVPSGQYN

-382 MTSRPNSPKIPPV
+382 MTSRSNSPKIPPV

-400 ASVSPEPSGE
+400 ASVSPDPSGE

-474 PEDTEEAEECQ
+474 PEDTEEAQECQ
-485 EDTDPP
+485 EDADPP

>member
-30 VRGSQCKLELHMKF
+30 VRGGQCKLELHMKF

-53 QVYTFTAGKERPV
+53 QVYTFAAGKERPV

-86 PARGIGGKYDFQQL
+86 PARGIGGRYDFQQL

-127 LVQEDAM
+127 LVQEDVL

-139 IDSESDAESI
+139 IGSESDAESI
-149 SRNTEPAA
+149 SGNTEPAA
-157 KPTQENASDMAAISI
+157 KPMQEAASDMAAISI
-172 PKNTSDGTAK
+172 PKNASDGTAK

-199 TPGSTA
+199 TPD
-205 KFIPENTP
+205 
-213 GNAAKYIP
+213 
-221 ENTPGSAAK
+221 SA
-230 FIPENTPGSAAK
+230 
-242 FIPENTPGSTAEH
+242 AEH

-263 AAEYTPES
+263 ATEYTPES

-277 EAPPEGSPDGAMK
+277 EGSPDGAMK
-290 SVPEVSP
+290 SAPKVSP

-350 VETESELVP
+350 VETEGEIVP
-359 EELSVLSGQYN
+359 EELSVPSRQYN
-370 PPSANQEKPLRA
+370 PPPANQEKLLRA
-382 MTSRPNSPKIPPV
+382 MTSRSNSPKIPPV

-442 TTSHVIYPESPG
+442 STSHVIYPESPG
-454 QSRESQNSHRA
+454 QSRGSQNSHRA

-474 PEDTEEAEECQ
+474 PEDTEEAQECQ
-485 EDTDPP
+485 EDADPP

>member
-30 VRGSQCKLELHMKF
+30 VRGGQCKLELHMKF

-53 QVYTFTAGKERPV
+53 QVYTFAAGKERPV

-86 PARGIGGKYDFQQL
+86 PARGIGGRYDFQQL

-127 LVQEDAM
+127 LMQEEPS

-139 IDSESDAESI
+139 IGSESDAESI
-149 SRNTEPAA
+149 SGNTEPAA

-182 SIPENAPDGA
+182 SIPEN
-192 AKFIPEN
+192 
-199 TPGSTA
+199 
-205 KFIPENTP
+205 
-213 GNAAKYIP
+213 
-221 ENTPGSAAK
+221 
-230 FIPENTPGSAAK
+230 
-242 FIPENTPGSTAEH
+242 TPGSTAEH

-263 AAEYTPES
+263 ATEYTPES
-271 SPDITA
+271 SPDIIA
-277 EAPPEGSPDGAMK
+277 EGSPDGAMK
-290 SVPEVSP
+290 SALEVSP

-335 PAAAESAPES
+335 PTAAESAPGS

-350 VETESELVP
+350 VETESEIVP
-359 EELSVLSGQYN
+359 EELSVPSGQYN

-382 MTSRPNSPKIPPV
+382 MTSRSNSPKIPPV

-400 ASVSPEPSGE
+400 ASVSPDPSGE

-474 PEDTEEAEECQ
+474 PEDTDEAQECQ
-485 EDTDPP
+485 EDADPP

>member
-205 KFIPENTP
+205 K
-213 GNAAKYIP
+213 YIP

-230 FIPENTPGSAAK
+230 FIPENTPDSA
-242 FIPENTPGSTAEH
+242 AEH

-263 AAEYTPES
+263 ATEYT
-271 SPDITA
+271 
-277 EAPPEGSPDGAMK
+277 PEGSPDGAMK
-290 SVPEVSP
+290 SAPEVSP

-350 VETESELVP
+350 VETEGEIVP
-359 EELSVLSGQYN
+359 EELSVPSGQYN
-370 PPSANQEKPLRA
+370 PPPANQEKLLRA
-382 MTSRPNSPKIPPV
+382 MTSRSNSPKIPPV

-485 EDTDPP
+485 EDADPP

-525 LQLTMKDLPELR
+525 LQLTMKDLAELR